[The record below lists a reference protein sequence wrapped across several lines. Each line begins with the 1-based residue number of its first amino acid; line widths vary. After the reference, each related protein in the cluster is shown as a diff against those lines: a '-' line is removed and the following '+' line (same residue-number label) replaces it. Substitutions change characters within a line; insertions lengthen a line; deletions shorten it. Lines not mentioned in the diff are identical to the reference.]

1 MTGERQPRRP
11 RSVTTPMASG
21 SLDERVTDL
30 EDRVLRVE
38 ARRPTVQSAR
48 GWFGEVVPAEA
59 SHHFRTAMREQLLG
73 VRALVDHWIGRM
85 DRAPRSNEREE
96 IRID

>member
-1 MTGERQPRRP
+1 MLEER
-11 RSVTTPMASG
+11 
-21 SLDERVTDL
+21 LTDL

-48 GWFGEVVPAEA
+48 GWFSQVVPSEA
-59 SHHFRTAMREQLLG
+59 SDHFRTAMREQLLG
-73 VRALVDHWIGRM
+73 VRSLVDHWIGRM
-85 DRAPRSNEREE
+85 DRAPRSNNDREE

>member
-1 MTGERQPRRP
+1 MTGDRQSRRP
-11 RSVTTPMASG
+11 RSVAMTSG
-21 SLDERVTDL
+21 PDMEERLTDL

-38 ARRPTVQSAR
+38 ARRPTVQTAR
-48 GWFGEVVPAEA
+48 GWFGQIVPGDA
-59 SHHFRTAMREQLLG
+59 SDHFRTAMREQLLG

-85 DRAPRSNEREE
+85 DRPPRSNDREE

>member
-1 MTGERQPRRP
+1 MTGDRQARRP
-11 RSVTTPMASG
+11 RSIVTTSEPG
-21 SLDERVTDL
+21 LDERLTDL

-38 ARRPTVQSAR
+38 ARRPSMQTAR
-48 GWFGEVVPAEA
+48 GWFGEIVPADA
-59 SHHFRTAMREQLLG
+59 SDHFRTAMREQLLG

-85 DRAPRSNEREE
+85 ERRPRSNDREE

>member
-1 MTGERQPRRP
+1 MTAQPGSSRP
-11 RSVTTPMASG
+11 RKAVGGSQASG
-21 SLDERVTDL
+21 LEERVTDL

-38 ARRPTVQSAR
+38 YRRPTMQSAR
-48 GWFGEVVPAEA
+48 GWFGQIVPQEA
-59 SHHFRTAMREQLLG
+59 TQHFRTAMREQLLG

-85 DRAPRSNEREE
+85 ERAPRSNEREE